1 MLVPTL
7 TALGLA
13 YAYFRF
19 SSRISPTIPYAGEGS
34 LVSRLKVPVEYGKD
48 PVQFLINARKKLG
61 DVFCVD
67 LFVVKIVF
75 YLGVEGNKMILKAP
89 EQSISFVD
97 QIKWALGP
105 TMSAA
110 FDYPGWTPISFKFV
124 KLAFT
129 KQENL
134 MNYKE
139 HCLKIAR
146 EHIENW
152 AKDETVPLFHSVSH
166 LVLSCLVV
174 ILIGEDFYRRHGKE
188 VVPMM
193 ANFERDLQ
201 NPLLRVVPGSLW
213 WITGPGHRLNKT
225 CTRFDKLVSAE
236 LHDILENPDKHKGRT
251 DYFYY
256 VVSQVGDK
264 YAFCYGRHIVG
275 LVFGGHANAAMTIPW
290 LFLHAHRIPGALDR
304 IREELDLDPTARR
317 PYLDACLR
325 ETSRLYT
332 NTSMM
337 RMTTTSVEIAGH
349 TVPQKTLVACSPL
362 ATQRLNK
369 SEGGIFVDSNRW
381 DPSRFLEDPDAYSNW
396 FQRADRC
403 WRGTMLM

>member
-1 MLVPTL
+1 
-7 TALGLA
+7 
-13 YAYFRF
+13 
-19 SSRISPTIPYAGEGS
+19 
-34 LVSRLKVPVEYGKD
+34 
-48 PVQFLINARKKLG
+48 
-61 DVFCVD
+61 
-67 LFVVKIVF
+67 
-75 YLGVEGNKMILKAP
+75 
-89 EQSISFVD
+89 
-97 QIKWALGP
+97 
-105 TMSAA
+105 
-110 FDYPGWTPISFKFV
+110 
-124 KLAFT
+124 
-129 KQENL
+129 

-152 AKDETVPLFHSVSH
+152 AKDETVPLFHSVSQ

-213 WITGPGHRLNKT
+213 WITGPGRRLNET

-275 LVFGGHANAAMTIPW
+275 LVFGGHANAAMTMPW

-349 TVPQKTLVACSPL
+349 TVPGKTLVACSPL

-381 DPSRFLEDPDAYSNW
+381 DPTRFLEDPDAYSNW
-396 FQRADRC
+396 FQRAEFVQFGMGIHSCPGEKFARILIFDTVLKSLLERYDVDVISGLEEGKKGIDGVGVEAS
-403 WRGTMLM
+403 WTEENFGTPYVRGEDVIISVKKRS